1 MVLSFSLPALMF
13 CAGFFLS
20 RVEMTAKKPNRK
32 QMLAHCDE
40 LRDDDGVDPREFF
53 PRKSS
58 GSRRQQH
65 RKTGQLCQQVAETL
79 SLVLGSEFDD
89 PRLHN
94 LQVVSVT
101 PAPDAT
107 QLLVTVATDGPLDE
121 ATIAATYECLARV
134 AGRLRSEVASA
145 ITRKRAP
152 RLSFHIVTSANG
164 QEVQP

>member
-1 MVLSFSLPALMF
+1 
-13 CAGFFLS
+13 
-20 RVEMTAKKPNRK
+20 MTAKKPNRK

-53 PRKSS
+53 QRKSS
-58 GSRRQQH
+58 GSRQHQH

-79 SLVLGSEFDD
+79 SLVLASEFDD

-101 PAPDAT
+101 PAPNAT
-107 QLLVTVATDGPLDE
+107 QLLVTVATDASVDE
-121 ATIAATYECLARV
+121 AAITATHECLARV
-134 AGRLRSEVASA
+134 AGRLRSEVASS

-152 RLSFHIVTSANG
+152 RLSFRVVTSATD